1 MRIASLLIVVAAAG
15 AAHAAPPS
23 SDPRAELAAIG
34 AKRTAKPPALPATCT
49 RLARADLA
57 ALKRRV
63 LAWIDQQ
70 TPDEKPEGAADT
82 EGMEL
87 VFNACS
93 ATGGAIVD
101 LSQDRTLRRD
111 SSRHTRR
118 NFVLR
123 VAASNIE
130 VIAARE
136 STASTYW
143 MEWADDGRLR
153 FVAELDVDGDG
164 ATDLVW
170 SDVEHEG
177 GASVTYDHLRVRFA
191 TGVQRPIARV
201 KNLADHRVVA
211 GQLVVAGRARTD
223 DRAIYACIDRDL
235 RAARCGA
242 AAPFQ
247 HISDQIDIAA
257 RLAGLSETPDR
268 DQVVAWLASLGARP
282 RAGLLAALPAT
293 TPQQTAERH
302 VAAFLAGKQLDEPF
316 QDVFDQPHPE
326 AAAVFDQL
334 AARLGDAPCTPVPLG
349 DRVRAQLTEWITR
362 HERAPRDVA
371 LTPAC
376 GTYAWISWNQG
387 DDSQRHEVVMA
398 LDGPVPVK
406 VATFKQPAELAQVGI
421 VEPYETMFFQHG
433 DTVVGV
439 VIRDQNMSVIANNQV
454 VAQSHGAIA
463 RYAFDRRW
471 HEVSPDI
478 VVDSGTL
485 FHPTPTGLEKLDR
498 SLVQDREAERRAL
511 ERVLHDPPS
520 NAPAYLAA
528 LRTLGARAELVAEC
542 QKL

>member
-15 AAHAAPPS
+15 AAHAEPPS

-34 AKRTAKPPALPATCT
+34 AKRTAKPPAVPATCT
-49 RLARADLA
+49 QLARADRA
-57 ALKRRV
+57 ALKKRV
-63 LAWIDQQ
+63 FAWIDQQ
-70 TPDEKPEGAADT
+70 TPDEKPETGADT

-93 ATGGAIVD
+93 ATGGAVLDI
-101 LSQDRTLRRD
+101 SQDRTLRRD
-111 SSRHTRR
+111 GSRHTRR

-123 VAASNIE
+123 VAGGNIE

-136 STASTYW
+136 STASTHW
-143 MEWADDGRLR
+143 MEWADEGRLR
-153 FVAELDVDGDG
+153 FVAELDIDGDG
-164 ATDLVW
+164 AADLVW
-170 SDVEHEG
+170 SEVEHEG
-177 GASVTYDHLRVRFA
+177 GASVTYDHLRVRLA
-191 TGVQRPIARV
+191 TGEQRPILRV
-201 KNLADHRVVA
+201 QNLADHRVVA
-211 GQLVVAGRARTD
+211 GQLVVAGRVRTG
-223 DRAIYACIDRDL
+223 DRAIYACIDKNL
-235 RAARCGA
+235 HAARCGA

-247 HISDQIDIAA
+247 RISDQIDIAA
-257 RLAGLSETPDR
+257 QLAELSETPDR
-268 DQVVAWLASLGARP
+268 DQVVEWLAALGIKP

-316 QDVFDQPHPE
+316 QAIFDQPHPE
-326 AAAVFDQL
+326 AAAFFDQL
-334 AARLGDAPCTPVPLG
+334 ATRLGDAPCTPVPLS
-349 DRVRAQLTEWITR
+349 DRVRAQLTDWITR
-362 HERAPRDVA
+362 HEQAPRAIA
-371 LTPAC
+371 LTPEC
-376 GTYAWISWNQG
+376 GTYAWISWIPG

-398 LDGPVPVK
+398 LDGPAPVK
-406 VATFKQPAELAQVGI
+406 VAAFKQPPDIAQVGI
-421 VEPYETMFFQHG
+421 VEPFETMFFQHG

-439 VIRDQNMSVIANNQV
+439 VIRDQNMSVIANDKV

-463 RYAFDRRW
+463 RYAFDPRW

-520 NAPAYLAA
+520 KAPAYLAA
-528 LRTLGARAELVAEC
+528 LRTLGARAELVAAC